1 MDVFDVVVLGSGP
14 GSEPVWSAADG
25 RSVAVVERA
34 LVGGACPFVACVPSK
49 SMLRSAGAWAMAAEP
64 EFAPLYRGAAD
75 PALSWRHAVHRR
87 KRAVHNG
94 DDWVFTE
101 RLRHLGVHL
110 FRGHGR
116 IVRPGVLDVGEVR
129 IGYRELVLD
138 TGSTPVLPPIAGLQ
152 SITPWTS
159 AQALT
164 SDHLPDS
171 VVVVGGGPVAC
182 ELGMLFAMFG
192 AVVTIVQRDERLL
205 PREEPAVSETITE
218 KLHDLDARTLPG
230 STVIEVA
237 ASGGAGVRAT
247 LDIGRPIE
255 AQRLL
260 LAAGRLP
267 ETNHLGLENL
277 GLAVRPGTP
286 VHVDERCR
294 VVGVD
299 HVWAVGDVTGIAPYT
314 HTAEYQ
320 GRIVAANLRGE
331 DARADYRAIPRAVY
345 THPVMAAVGHTEQSA
360 RAAGIDPQVATAS
373 IGDTAR
379 AVTEGDREGWVRLV
393 ADPARGLLVGATAL
407 GGRAEEWISE
417 LVLAI
422 RAEVP
427 LRVLTDVV
435 RPFPTFSRV
444 LDDPLRELDARSTRR
459 IATTVPAS

>member
-129 IGYRELVLD
+129 
-138 TGSTPVLPPIAGLQ
+138 IAGLQ

>member
-49 SMLRSAGAWAMAAEP
+49 SMLRSAGAWATAAEP
-64 EFAPLYRGAAD
+64 EFAPFYRGAAE
-75 PALSWRHAVHRR
+75 PALAWRHAVHRR

-94 DDWVFTE
+94 DDWAFAE
-101 RLRHLGVHL
+101 RLRRVGVHL
-110 FRGHGR
+110 FR
-116 IVRPGVLDVGEVR
+116 
-129 IGYRELVLD
+129 
-138 TGSTPVLPPIAGLQ
+138 
-152 SITPWTS
+152 
-159 AQALT
+159 
-164 SDHLPDS
+164 DHLPDS

-192 AVVTIVQRDERLL
+192 TVVTIVERDARLL
-205 PREEPAVSETITE
+205 PREEPAVTDTITE

-237 ASGGAGVRAT
+237 PRGGAGVRAT
-247 LDIGRPIE
+247 VDIGRPIE

-260 LAAGRLP
+260 LAAGRQP
-267 ETNHLGLENL
+267 ETRNLGLENL
-277 GLAVRPGTP
+277 GLAVRAGAP

-345 THPVMAAVGHTEQSA
+345 TRPAVAAVGHTEQSA

-373 IGDTAR
+373 IGDTVR

-393 ADPARGLLVGATAL
+393 ADPARGLLVGATAV

-444 LDDPLRELDARSTRR
+444 LDDPLRELDAGSKRR
-459 IATTVPAS
+459 VPTTVPAS